1 LLQLTDVDYLNT
13 TKFTLDEDCIF
24 LNIWAPAKVLKGK
37 SYKIINI
44 LYIGDN
50 LAVLMYITGGV
61 FSYESG
67 IYP

>member
-1 LLQLTDVDYLNT
+1 M
-13 TKFTLDEDCIF
+13 DEDCIF